1 MISRGLSFIIDAVFT
16 IIQEK
21 RLNTV
26 NMIAS
31 FGKKYKAVWR
41 EGRKWLKNAT
51 KGQTEEM
58 TSLHLEIRW
67 PFIFFEVR
75 SSVSTYVCVNTFL
88 RSLGSIIS
96 PTTSGKLDT
105 LVFFL

>member
-31 FGKKYKAVWR
+31 FGRNIKQFDGKGESDSRTPPRDK
-41 EGRKWLKNAT
+41 LK
-51 KGQTEEM
+51 
-58 TSLHLEIRW
+58 
-67 PFIFFEVR
+67 
-75 SSVSTYVCVNTFL
+75 
-88 RSLGSIIS
+88 
-96 PTTSGKLDT
+96 
-105 LVFFL
+105 

>member
-1 MISRGLSFIIDAVFT
+1 MISGGLSFIIDAVFT

-31 FGKKYKAVWR
+31 SGKKYKAVWR

-58 TSLHLEIRW
+58 TPLHLQIRG
-67 PFIFFEVR
+67 PFIFFEPVI
-75 SSVSTYVCVNTFL
+75 CIHL
-88 RSLGSIIS
+88 
-96 PTTSGKLDT
+96 PMCKH
-105 LVFFL
+105 VFEVFTINHFSNYFW